1 MLENNK
7 VKNKY
12 KINALDLSVIGIE
25 IEEFEVGN
33 IYRVI
38 NPIMNI
44 DEYLRVI
51 EKNII
56 LNSPQKSSLIFG
68 SRFQN
73 IKDYQLKNAKANKEV
88 KEVREI
94 VRTTVNTLSSVTKE
108 LDDTVEILN
117 NTNENM
123 GNLAEVVKANVDA
136 TNAIANT
143 LISVNNKLNKLARR
157 VNMEV

>member
-1 MLENNK
+1 
-7 VKNKY
+7 
-12 KINALDLSVIGIE
+12 
-25 IEEFEVGN
+25 
-33 IYRVI
+33 
-38 NPIMNI
+38 MNI

-108 LDDTVEILN
+108 LDDTVGILN

-143 LISVNNKLNKLARR
+143 LVSVNNKLDKLARR